1 MEKLFTK
8 KEAANYMKV
17 SERTVSRMIKSMS
30 LRIYRVGRQVRIPA
44 TSINKMLK
52 GASIVNVRKM
62 TQGELNAHYWD
73 DNRGFNPVYV
83 IELDN
88 GISLYRV

>member
-52 GASIVNVRKM
+52 GAK
-62 TQGELNAHYWD
+62 A
-73 DNRGFNPVYV
+73 
-83 IELDN
+83 
-88 GISLYRV
+88 GILLQIMESSNESWIYE

>member
-52 GASIVNVRKM
+52 GAKADGDYDKMVNSILEV
-62 TQGELNAHYWD
+62 
-73 DNRGFNPVYV
+73 
-83 IELDN
+83 
-88 GISLYRV
+88 